1 MYSFVIIL
9 NSAVISFFESKNTNR
24 SCHCEEYNDEA
35 IRRHTSLFEDWIAS
49 PSLARNDEKKR
60 DYLLS
65 KKLITK
71 NNRLTYGVLL

>member
-24 SCHCEEYNDEA
+24 SCHCEECNDEA
-35 IRRHTSLFEDWIAS
+35 IQNTSLFEDWIAS

-65 KKLITK
+65 KKLIM
-71 NNRLTYGVLL
+71 NRISKMITFS